1 MNKILRIQYDA
12 LSLTNAFFYKERWV
26 DREQVASLFNE
37 FRMKLLSSMGLPPRA
52 GQGCDGPVE
61 SYEYGL
67 EFYPT
72 DSVIVQGD
80 PKNLDLLLIKA
91 APHRVYLTWEEIEL
105 PESLKQLYNL
115 NTQENTTMTKSKQIP
130 IPYFTAS
137 GKQYWY
143 DPATDRV
150 GVGETLHAKGKTTF
164 LFAVS
169 MDSKGKKTRAPYR
182 HSVHISTIREFAK
195 KQEGHT
201 SETSSFNKTG
211 AWPQPASTNG
221 EIRDQYTPASG
232 VAELQGSTQGST
244 RLALESKIDSL
255 TATVVRLTNTVTV
268 LTDRLAGFDGFIRK

>member
-12 LSLTNAFFYKERWV
+12 LSLTNAFFHGDRWV
-26 DREQVASLFNE
+26 NGAQLASLFNE

-52 GQGCDGPVE
+52 GQGCGGPVE

-137 GKQYWY
+137 GEQYWY
-143 DPATDRV
+143 DPKTDRV
-150 GVGETLHAKGKTTF
+150 GVGDKLHASHKTTF
-164 LFAVS
+164 LFAVAT
-169 MDSKGKKTRAPYR
+169 DSKGKKTRAANR
-182 HSVHISTIREFAK
+182 HSVHISTIRAFAK
-195 KQEGHT
+195 QQQEKDRSGA
-201 SETSSFNKTG
+201 SYNKSG

-221 EIRDQYTPASG
+221 EIRDQYTPAGG
-232 VAELQGSTQGST
+232 VAELQGSTQSST

-255 TATVVRLTNTVTV
+255 TATVVQLKNTVTV
-268 LTDRLAGFDGFIRK
+268 LTDRLASFDGFIRK

>member
-12 LSLTNAFFYKERWV
+12 LSLTNAFFHGDRWV
-26 DREQVASLFNE
+26 NGAQLASLFNE

>member
-169 MDSKGKKTRAPYR
+169 LDSKGKKTRAPYR

-255 TATVVRLTNTVTV
+255 TATVVQLTTKVTV
-268 LTDRLAGFDGFIRK
+268 LTDRLASFDGFIRK

>member
-12 LSLTNAFFYKERWV
+12 LSLTNAFFYNERWV

-137 GKQYWY
+137 GNQYWY

-182 HSVHISTIREFAK
+182 LSVHISTIREFAK

-201 SETSSFNKTG
+201 SETASFNKTG
-211 AWPQPASTNG
+211 AWPQPAKT
-221 EIRDQYTPASG
+221 DQSS
-232 VAELQGSTQGST
+232 VQGSTQSST

-255 TATVVRLTNTVTV
+255 TATVVQLTNKVTV
-268 LTDRLAGFDGFIRK
+268 LTDRLASFDGFIRK

>member
-12 LSLTNAFFYKERWV
+12 LSLTNAFFYNERWV

-255 TATVVRLTNTVTV
+255 TATVVQLTTKVTV
-268 LTDRLAGFDGFIRK
+268 LTDRLASFDGFIRK

>member
-26 DREQVASLFNE
+26 GREQVASLFNE

>member
-268 LTDRLAGFDGFIRK
+268 LTDRLASFDGFIRK